1 MAILTKAQ
9 ILQGVNTPKQVKIE
23 SLGGELWLRPLSS
36 AELDEASYVEAKG
49 MGNVDQQARS
59 RGQDLSNANVNQN
72 NKFNVEK
79 VTRAQDEAKYQMI
92 FASLDNPKNESD
104 PWTLEEIKMLQ
115 INVTDEILL
124 KVREMSG
131 VEVTKRDVKK
141 FPSN

>member
-1 MAILTKAQ
+1 MA
-9 ILQGVNTPKQVKIE
+9 
-23 SLGGELWLRPLSS
+23 
-36 AELDEASYVEAKG
+36 
-49 MGNVDQQARS
+49 
-59 RGQDLSNANVNQN
+59 
-72 NKFNVEK
+72 FNVEK

>member
-79 VTRAQDEAKYQMI
+79 VARAQDEAKYQMI

-104 PWTLEEIKMLQ
+104 PWTLEEIKQLQ

-124 KVREMSG
+124 KVREISG

>member
-23 SLGGELWLRPLSS
+23 SLDGELWLRPLSS
-36 AELDEASYVEAKG
+36 AELDEASYIEAKG

-104 PWTLEEIKMLQ
+104 PWTLEEIKQLQ

-124 KVREMSG
+124 KVREISG
-131 VEVTKRDVKK
+131 VELTKRDVKK

>member
-1 MAILTKAQ
+1 MAILTKSQ

-23 SLGGELWLRPLSS
+23 SLDGELWLRPLSS

-49 MGNVDQQARS
+49 MGNIDQQARS
-59 RGQDLSNANVNQN
+59 RGQDLSTANVNQN

-104 PWTLEEIKMLQ
+104 PWSLEDIKQLQ
-115 INVTDEILL
+115 INVTDEILF
-124 KVREMSG
+124 KVRELSG

>member
-23 SLGGELWLRPLSS
+23 SLDGELWLRPLSS
-36 AELDEASYVEAKG
+36 AELDEASYIEAKG

-104 PWTLEEIKMLQ
+104 PWTLEEIKQLQ

-124 KVREMSG
+124 KVREISG

>member
-36 AELDEASYVEAKG
+36 AELDEASYIEAKG

-59 RGQDLSNANVNQN
+59 RGQNLSNANVNQN

-104 PWTLEEIKMLQ
+104 PWTLEEIKKLQ

-124 KVREMSG
+124 KVREISG